1 MESDLAAL
9 IARLEKAKE
18 GSRELDRSVWAWVA
32 EHVWKWP
39 EGQTGVDADGKNNSV
54 VLIPP
59 DLPKGF
65 TYPPKGAVDRYYHV
79 PSDPVTTDL
88 SAAVALCERA
98 LPGWHWS
105 IRKKSTNPDFF
116 EGLVTQAAW
125 SYAADRFKV
134 SHDCATLAL
143 CLAILRAKAATHE

>member
-1 MESDLAAL
+1 MANDLAAL
-9 IARLEKAKE
+9 MDRLEKATD
-18 GSRELDRSVWAWVA
+18 GSKELDRAVWAWVA

-39 EGQTGVDADGKNNSV
+39 EGQTGADADGKNNSV

-79 PSDPVTTDL
+79 PSDPITTNL
-88 SAAVALCERA
+88 SAAVALCERV

-105 IRKKSTNPDFF
+105 IRKKSTEPDFF
-116 EGLVTQAAW
+116 EGMVTQYAW

-134 SHDCATLAL
+134 SHDSGPIAL
-143 CLAILRAKAATHE
+143 CIAILRAKAATHD